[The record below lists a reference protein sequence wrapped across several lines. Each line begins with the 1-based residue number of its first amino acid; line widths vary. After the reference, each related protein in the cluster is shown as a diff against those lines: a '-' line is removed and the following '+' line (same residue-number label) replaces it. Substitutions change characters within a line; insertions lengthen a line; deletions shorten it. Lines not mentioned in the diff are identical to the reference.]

1 MGLNGYISCQELRA
15 GFPHNFPNFVMGQML
30 WNRNLEYDE
39 LKALYFSS
47 LYGSEWKS
55 VVTYLEKLSDYS
67 SCDYFNSIGDR
78 QNAELSM
85 KYNISSKLAFNFIN
99 TLEENVAKNNG
110 IQRDAW
116 RQLGYH
122 REYVVKLANA
132 LHLMASGDH
141 LDGQIRWKD
150 FWIILETMNLIFNS
164 ILMSIVLLKLLRI
177 MLDSNCSTE
186 LEKANSQ
193 FILRIGLKSNIDRI
207 LNLFDVN

>member
-1 MGLNGYISCQELRA
+1 DYPLGRAHYGDLGYMKISKVIFRDVVYLKKLGLNGYISCQELRA

-150 FWIILETMNLIFNS
+150 FLDYIRNHEPDFQQYLDVYRIIEVAKNYAGF
-164 ILMSIVLLKLLRI
+164 KL
-177 MLDSNCSTE
+177 
-186 LEKANSQ
+186 
-193 FILRIGLKSNIDRI
+193 
-207 LNLFDVN
+207 

>member
-1 MGLNGYISCQELRA
+1 
-15 GFPHNFPNFVMGQML
+15 
-30 WNRNLEYDE
+30 
-39 LKALYFSS
+39 
-47 LYGSEWKS
+47 
-55 VVTYLEKLSDYS
+55 
-67 SCDYFNSIGDR
+67 
-78 QNAELSM
+78 

-150 FWIILETMNLIFNS
+150 FLDYIRNHEPDFQQYLDVYRIIEVAKNYAGF
-164 ILMSIVLLKLLRI
+164 KL
-177 MLDSNCSTE
+177 
-186 LEKANSQ
+186 
-193 FILRIGLKSNIDRI
+193 
-207 LNLFDVN
+207 